1 MAMIGS
7 SYDDVDDNDDDCQG
21 DDSTGSMFAKRSGSY
36 PDGHP
41 KSAYKDDGDMKLFKD
56 D

>member
-1 MAMIGS
+1 MEMFGDWEDEY
-7 SYDDVDDNDDDCQG
+7 YDDSDSGWLFSNG
-21 DDSTGSMFAKRSGSY
+21 DKQY

-56 D
+56 DEE

>member
-1 MAMIGS
+1 MNLFS
-7 SYDDVDDNDDDCQG
+7 DW
-21 DDSTGSMFAKRSGSY
+21 DDSLDDEEGSMFSHWLEDI

-56 D
+56 EE

>member
-1 MAMIGS
+1 MSMFS
-7 SYDDVDDNDDDCQG
+7 HWDDDDCG
-21 DDSTGSMFAKRSGSY
+21 SLDDGWDDSGWLFRDDDKRY